1 MMGQAEAAATL
12 PSGTVRELEAALSRI
27 GVTRA
32 HKVILVLIL
41 AGALFDSFEQNTVGI
56 VGPALKAQWGLAA
69 ADIGFLNTI
78 TFIFS
83 ALGRLVAGFV
93 ADRYGRR
100 LMLNVDLLLF
110 TLGAVICATAPSFA
124 VLCVG
129 RAVVGPASVANSQSR
144 SRCSPSS
151 ARHAFVAP
159 RSGWSMSARVGS
171 EISWRPASACWFS

>member
-1 MMGQAEAAATL
+1 MGNASMMGQAEAAATL

-56 VGPALKAQWGLAA
+56 VGPALKAQWGIGAA
-69 ADIGFLNTI
+69 AIGFLKTI

-93 ADRYGRR
+93 ADRYGRL
-100 LMLNVDLLLF
+100 LMLNIDLLLF

-159 RSGWSMSARVGS
+159 RSA
-171 EISWRPASACWFS
+171 